1 MECTLPISR
10 SQSATHSS
18 WPKLRDK
25 TTQCNGMLN
34 SSQGPLA
41 ALILACRPGLV
52 SHLAGVINTSIEARY
67 SNAAPNA
74 SLLLR
79 RSLQVLNAV
88 LKEFAGFKMLTGV
101 KTMGK
106 VRPRT
111 SLYSGTLADR
121 SVACGRAETTT
132 TEPLC
137 SALSRT
143 TDHQSIDPEPSPHR

>member
-1 MECTLPISR
+1 MDGMLTISR

-34 SSQGPLA
+34 SPQGPLA

-74 SLLLR
+74 SLLLG
-79 RSLQVLNAV
+79 LFEL
-88 LKEFAGFKMLTGV
+88 
-101 KTMGK
+101 
-106 VRPRT
+106 
-111 SLYSGTLADR
+111 D
-121 SVACGRAETTT
+121 VAPQPCL
-132 TEPLC
+132 EPFF
-137 SALSRT
+137 
-143 TDHQSIDPEPSPHR
+143 HVDPEHAGSHKELRCNLEDIECRFRRGIV